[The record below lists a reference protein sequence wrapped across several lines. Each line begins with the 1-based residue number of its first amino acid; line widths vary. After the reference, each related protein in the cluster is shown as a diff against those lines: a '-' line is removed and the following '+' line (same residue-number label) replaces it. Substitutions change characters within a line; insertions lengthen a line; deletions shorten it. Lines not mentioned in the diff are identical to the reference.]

1 MISFFLFLFIFVIKD
16 LNMRSLNA
24 VLILVLSSVNLFGQS
39 KAKIGMTMEDMQKL
53 YPKTE
58 SASYQNTITLSFIDT
73 LYGIPGEWGY
83 RFENNKL
90 NWIHFDKYIDEINQ
104 ANFDL
109 CLKATRQIIKDYSKA
124 YNSPDTLI
132 TGTTSFVDP
141 IKKHHYGYDVMEAR
155 WNNYNGMKVKVEF
168 TFFGG
173 KGEYNFI
180 VIINYFD
187 KDYPYFD

>member
-1 MISFFLFLFIFVIKD
+1 MKL
-16 LNMRSLNA
+16 LNV

-39 KAKIGMTMEDMQKL
+39 KAKIGMSMEDVQKL

-58 SASYQNTITLSFIDT
+58 SGSYQNTITLSFLDT
-73 LYGIPGEWGY
+73 LYGISGEWGY

-90 NWIHFDKYIDEINQ
+90 NWIHFDKYINEINQ

-109 CLKATRQIIKDYSKA
+109 CLKATKQIIKDYSKVF
-124 YNSPDTLI
+124 NSPDTLI

-155 WNNYNGMKVKVEF
+155 WNNYNGMKIKVEF

-173 KGEYNFI
+173 KGDYQFI
-180 VIINYFD
+180 VIINYFE
-187 KDYPYFD
+187 KEYPYFD